1 MSSTSATTVQ
11 RFFRGWKV
19 RQDLPKIRA
28 KYYEKNAGEG
38 HGHMSLARR
47 YGDYNCDWLNGSYSE
62 SHCHHFWGDNSQPQR
77 RTSVRVSFNDTTL
90 ETGCPQGVGETNFA
104 PRGDSPSWTF
114 AKVVDAHYG
123 NKGVWKFV
131 KDDLE
136 ENLKVDQLFK
146 DAIGRL
152 ESGERVCL
160 WDGQSTKVPSTAVH
174 ITKVKAAYVKF
185 RYSAGIAE
193 TQTPKS
199 IDVSDLESRLEDLKN
214 MPPSKPLPLLARQ
227 KSACVPGFSGIKPVE
242 ERIDDLEERMQRLI
256 NLPNEVVFAT
266 HVIH

>member
-1 MSSTSATTVQ
+1 MSSTSAATIQ

-62 SHCHHFWGDNSQPQR
+62 SHCHPFWGDNSQPQR

-90 ETGCPQGVGETNFA
+90 ETDCPLGTGETNFA

-114 AKVVDAHYG
+114 AKVIDSHYG

-131 KDDLE
+131 KDDRE

-146 DAIGRL
+146 DAIERL
-152 ESGERVCL
+152 ESGKKVCL
-160 WDGQSTKVPSTAVH
+160 WDGQGTKIHSTPTH

-185 RYSAGIAE
+185 RYSAGFAE
-193 TQTPKS
+193 TQTPAS
-199 IDVSDLESRLEDLKN
+199 IDVSDLEARLEDLKN
-214 MPPSKPLPLLARQ
+214 MPPSKPLPLLVRQ
-227 KSACVPGFSGIKPVE
+227 KSVCVPGFSGVKPVE
-242 ERIDDLEERMQRLI
+242 KRIDELEERIQRLL
-256 NLPNEVVFAT
+256 NMPNEVVLAT
-266 HVIH
+266 HVS